1 MKRENKKSVFVMLG
15 ILIITVCCPMIQQ
28 GIICNDELLLRL
40 WSQQGLKTFFR
51 TTIINEN
58 ILKGRILATIG
69 NVKFL
74 SYLSDNKY
82 VFRTIGVCFLLISI
96 FLFGCIVYRLF
107 EDIYFSTVLCILI
120 LVFLPITFELSVPNA
135 YMIVCLQP
143 LILLEISIA
152 LFINYVEK
160 GKHIN
165 FILCSLMFLWAM
177 FLYEFI
183 ITYVLI
189 FPIIYIL
196 KYQKEIKNIKIKVIN
211 TIKKTF
217 PLFCVA
223 IVYLMFYLLQAK
235 IFPTNYLGNT
245 LKIFSFRKIFSTLK
259 VVFLSALP
267 GYFTIFNQKYRFLF
281 EYYNHGKIHIQNLY
295 KSSFLVFVVALS
307 YLLITILNNK
317 NEKKYKLG
325 KSDILIIGTAL
336 IYGMLPALPN
346 ALTPLYQEAV
356 SNSGFIS
363 IPVSIYLY
371 FSNMLAITYFLWKI
385 CKAFNKK
392 YVKIVFIC
400 LALMGSGFIQIEN
413 NVFAEEQSQNYE
425 RIVDIENLLKLNYWN
440 QFGNIV
446 IEAPSLY
453 ETKNTLAVEE
463 DHWTQFAN
471 IYHSGMV
478 VENKTEENP
487 DLYIQMQKDNSFYV
501 YNNTI
506 KLLICENEQEG
517 KICLEDEESNYIQME
532 IDSCIDREQKYNV
545 YLLK

>member
-1 MKRENKKSVFVMLG
+1 MK
-15 ILIITVCCPMIQQ
+15 
-28 GIICNDELLLRL
+28 
-40 WSQQGLKTFFR
+40 
-51 TTIINEN
+51 
-58 ILKGRILATIG
+58 
-69 NVKFL
+69 
-74 SYLSDNKY
+74 
-82 VFRTIGVCFLLISI
+82 
-96 FLFGCIVYRLF
+96 
-107 EDIYFSTVLCILI
+107 
-120 LVFLPITFELSVPNA
+120 
-135 YMIVCLQP
+135 
-143 LILLEISIA
+143 
-152 LFINYVEK
+152 
-160 GKHIN
+160 
-165 FILCSLMFLWAM
+165 
-177 FLYEFI
+177 
-183 ITYVLI
+183 
-189 FPIIYIL
+189 
-196 KYQKEIKNIKIKVIN
+196 
-211 TIKKTF
+211 
-217 PLFCVA
+217 
-223 IVYLMFYLLQAK
+223 
-235 IFPTNYLGNT
+235 
-245 LKIFSFRKIFSTLK
+245 
-259 VVFLSALP
+259 
-267 GYFTIFNQKYRFLF
+267 
-281 EYYNHGKIHIQNLY
+281 
-295 KSSFLVFVVALS
+295 
-307 YLLITILNNK
+307 
-317 NEKKYKLG
+317 KKYKLG

-400 LALMGSGFIQIEN
+400 LVLMGSGFIQIEN

-532 IDSCIDREQKYNV
+532 IDSCIDREQKYNI